1 VSHTEAL
8 QAVLFDWDG
17 TLVDSAGA
25 TFESYRSLFQLYGI
39 EFDRQLYE
47 QTYSPDWYHTYRR
60 VGLPQARW
68 GEADARWLEF
78 YSCHR
83 PAPLAD
89 AGDALT
95 RLSAAGLR
103 LGLVT
108 SGDRRRVEREAA
120 EHALDRHL
128 STLVCAGEALRPKP
142 APDPL
147 LVALRRMDVMPAAA
161 AYVGD
166 SPEDVQM
173 ARAAGAYVVGV
184 PGGFPNRSALVAATP
199 DFLAHSLSDA
209 VDHLLVRSVRP
220 REL

>member
-1 VSHTEAL
+1 
-8 QAVLFDWDG
+8 
-17 TLVDSAGA
+17 
-25 TFESYRSLFQLYGI
+25 
-39 EFDRQLYE
+39 
-47 QTYSPDWYHTYRR
+47 
-60 VGLPQARW
+60 
-68 GEADARWLEF
+68 
-78 YSCHR
+78 
-83 PAPLAD
+83 
-89 AGDALT
+89 
-95 RLSAAGLR
+95 
-103 LGLVT
+103 LVT

-120 EHALDRHL
+120 AHAFDRHL
-128 STLVCAGEALRPKP
+128 STLVCAGEAPRPKP

-147 LVALRRMDVMPAAA
+147 LVALRHMDVAPAAA

-199 DFLAHSLSDA
+199 DFLADSLSDA